1 MTKRAAVLLAAA
13 LLSFAAAPASAF
25 SRSIEAEPVR
35 ATAVVE
41 APGGWL
47 AWIWNAIHSVFA
59 EDRGH
64 ILP

>member
-1 MTKRAAVLLAAA
+1 MRNRAAA
-13 LLSFAAAPASAF
+13 LVVAALLTVAAAPASAL
-25 SRSIEAEPVR
+25 SRSIEAEPAR

-47 AWIWNAIHSVFA
+47 AWLWNAINSVFA